1 MEKKK
6 NPWVRRGLIAALLLA
21 PSMALAA
28 VEMSDSDTSL
38 CEFVSQF
45 FSCDSV
51 GPSPCPYS
59 K

>member
-1 MEKKK
+1 MNKKK
-6 NPWVRRGLIAALLLA
+6 VWVRRGLIAALLIA

-45 FSCDSV
+45 FSCESTS
-51 GPSPCPYS
+51 PSPCQYS